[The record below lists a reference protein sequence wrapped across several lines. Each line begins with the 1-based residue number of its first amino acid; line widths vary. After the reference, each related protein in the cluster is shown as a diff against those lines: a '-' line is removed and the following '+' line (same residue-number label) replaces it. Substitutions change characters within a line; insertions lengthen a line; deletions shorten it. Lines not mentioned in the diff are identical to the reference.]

1 MEYTISV
8 RKTSSGV
15 EVKLMK
21 GDSPVVERTVKSK
34 FAPFEQAMRDIT
46 EKLGR
51 DILSLPQ

>member
-34 FAPFEQAMRDIT
+34 FAPFEQAMR
-46 EKLGR
+46 EVSRKLGKEL
-51 DILSLPQ
+51 LSLP